1 MNNYSDPALDLM
13 TEALLV
19 ALSAA
24 SRETGA
30 HSHRTAEIADTLA
43 SRLSFTPDER
53 ASLRYASLL
62 HDIGKLTSDPAI
74 LHKCAALT
82 AEETAHLREHVA
94 ASVEMLDR
102 LGFPAA
108 VVRIVAEHHEQF
120 DGTGYPARSSGDS
133 ISRGARVFALAD
145 ALDAILSDR
154 CYRKART
161 YTEARAEILRCSG
174 TQFDP
179 LVVAAFIS
187 IPAERFQ

>member
-1 MNNYSDPALDLM
+1 MA
-13 TEALLV
+13 EALLV
-19 ALSAA
+19 ALDAA
-24 SRETGA
+24 SHETGA
-30 HSHRTAEIADTLA
+30 HSTRTAEIADTLA
-43 SRLSFTPDER
+43 SRLNFSPDER

-94 ASVEMLDR
+94 ASVEMLSR

-108 VVRIVAEHHEQF
+108 VVRVVAEHHEQF
-120 DGTGYPARSSGDS
+120 DGSGYPARSSGDS

-154 CYRKART
+154 CYRKARS

-174 TQFDP
+174 SQFDP
-179 LVVAAFIS
+179 VVVAAFLS
-187 IPAERFQ
+187 IPAARFTL